1 MGEEHESGHP
11 EPTPDTAPVP
21 EGIPLARPV
30 APPYASPIAASTP
43 EILLLGSTRKAVW
56 ADLGAV
62 IVILAGFELC
72 AQTVL
77 AFVTGVVNLPFEVP
91 DAEVTRIMLIPL
103 LPARAAL
110 TFVVIAL
117 ALRSRRQSYRSV
129 GVGRQGLGIDLL
141 LGVGAMTTAYGI
153 IIMWMGITWLGWPE
167 AIDELSEN
175 ADQIMSLVPRQSPL
189 GFLLLAL
196 LIGLYEEVLFRGF
209 IMTRLRRATGS
220 WTLAVL
226 LSTVVFVAP
235 HMIDQVTMALIPITI
250 LSVVFSLVTIWRHSI
265 VPAIVGHWLF
275 NLSQFLSLYFF
286 EGESWT

>member
-1 MGEEHESGHP
+1 MGDEYESGYAA
-11 EPTPDTAPVP
+11 PTPDAEPVP
-21 EGIPLARPV
+21 AGIPLARPV
-30 APPYASPIAASTP
+30 TPPYAAPTP

-62 IVILAGFELC
+62 IVILVGFELC

-77 AFVTGVVNLPFEVP
+77 AFITGVVNLPFEVP
-91 DAEVTRIMLIPL
+91 DAEITRIMLIPL

-110 TFVVIAL
+110 TFTVIAL
-117 ALRSRRQSYRSV
+117 LLRSRRQSFRSI
-129 GVGRQGLGIDLL
+129 GIGRPGLGIDLL

-153 IIMWMGITWLGWPE
+153 IIVWIVITWLGWPE
-167 AIDELSEN
+167 AIDKLSEN
-175 ADQIMSLVPRQSPL
+175 ADQIMALVPKQSPF

-286 EGESWT
+286 EGESWA